1 MPIYKEPTRV
11 LMSEFA
17 KDELKPGQVFK
28 RAAAMRWFAEHYPK
42 IKSST
47 VAMHVEGMSVNSTL
61 RRHHPSIRAGSGHD
75 LFYKVGPGLFRL
87 WDEKSDPAPVYGA
100 DMPGDAATEST
111 LATEEGA
118 DETEAEV
125 EAGSVGSAEFAFE
138 RDLRNYLE
146 KNLGALEPG
155 LRLYEEEGMR
165 GIEFPAGNRRIDILA
180 VGKDGAYVVVE
191 LKVKKGYDR
200 VVGQIMLY
208 MAWVKK
214 NLADGKPVR
223 GIILASE
230 ISDDLRLAAS
240 PMTDIR
246 LVEYELS
253 FKLK

>member
-1 MPIYKEPTRV
+1 MPIYKQPTRV
-11 LMSEFA
+11 LMSEFG

-28 RAAAMRWFAEHYPK
+28 RAAAMRWFGEHYPK

-47 VAMHVEGMSVNSTL
+47 VSMHVEGVSVNSTL

-75 LFYKVGPGLFRL
+75 LFYKVGPGQFRL
-87 WDEKSDPAPVYGA
+87 WEPKSDPAPVYGA
-100 DMPGDAATEST
+100 DMPGVSPNEDTI
-111 LATEEGA
+111 ATEEGEEEIE
-118 DETEAEV
+118 D
-125 EAGSVGSAEFAFE
+125 GSVGSAEFAFE

-214 NLADGKPVR
+214 HLAEGKAVR

-240 PMTDIR
+240 PMDDIR

>member
-1 MPIYKEPTRV
+1 MPIYKEPTRA
-11 LMSEFA
+11 LMSEFV
-17 KDELKPGQVFK
+17 KDELKPGQIFK

-47 VAMHVEGMSVNSTL
+47 VSMHVEGMSVNSTL

-75 LFYKVGPGLFRL
+75 LFYKVGPGQFRL
-87 WDEKSDPAPVYGA
+87 WDPQTDPAPVYGN
-100 DMPGDAATEST
+100 DIST
-111 LATEEGA
+111 NAPAEEVGSME
-118 DETEAEV
+118 DVED
-125 EAGSVGSAEFAFE
+125 EAGIATSAEFAFE

-146 KNLGALEPG
+146 KNLGALEHG

-240 PMTDIR
+240 PMSDIR

>member
-1 MPIYKEPTRV
+1 MPIYKQPTRV

-28 RAAAMRWFAEHYPK
+28 RAAAMRWFGEHYPK

-47 VAMHVEGMSVNSTL
+47 VSMHVEGMSVNSTL

-75 LFYKVGPGLFRL
+75 LFYKVGPGQFRL
-87 WDEKSDPAPVYGA
+87 WEPKSDPVPVYGA
-100 DMPGDAATEST
+100 DMPGVSPNEDTI
-111 LATEEGA
+111 ATEEGEEEIE
-118 DETEAEV
+118 D
-125 EAGSVGSAEFAFE
+125 GSVGSAEFAFE

-214 NLADGKPVR
+214 HLAEGKAVR

-240 PMTDIR
+240 PMDDIR